1 MKELL
6 LLKRIDFVAQLL
18 AIAIPMLLAITTKND
33 EIFFMIYFSLG
44 GVQVLSCLINK
55 AGLDKEYRDS
65 ARTGY
70 EIALLIITVLGL
82 IALFDAYN
90 PSYRGGNF
98 AMMYLFVMLLT
109 GFIMGMLYLIISANE
124 MIFIVKLVK
133 RHELI
138 K

>member
-6 LLKRIDFVAQLL
+6 ILKRIDFWAQIL
-18 AIAIPMLLAITTKND
+18 AIAIPILLAFTTQND
-33 EIFFMIYFSLG
+33 DLFFVIYFSLG
-44 GVQVLSCLINK
+44 GVQVMSCLINK
-55 AGLDKEYRDS
+55 AGLDKEYRDG
-65 ARTGY
+65 ARKGY
-70 EIALLIITVLGL
+70 EIALLITAVLGF

-98 AMMYLFVMLLT
+98 AMMYLFVMLLA

-124 MIFIVKLVK
+124 MIFIAKLVK

>member
-6 LLKRIDFVAQLL
+6 ILKRIDFWSQLL
-18 AIAIPMLLAITTKND
+18 AIAIPMLLTITTKND

-55 AGLDKEYRDS
+55 AGLDKEYRDG
-65 ARTGY
+65 ARKGY
-70 EIALLIITVLGL
+70 EIALLIIAVLGF
-82 IALFDAYN
+82 IALLDAYN
-90 PSYRGGNF
+90 PNQRGGDF
-98 AMMYLFVMLLT
+98 AMMYLFVMLLA
-109 GFIMGMLYLIISANE
+109 GFILGMLYLIISANE
-124 MIFIVKLVK
+124 MIFIAKLVK

>member
-6 LLKRIDFVAQLL
+6 LLKRIDFWAQLL
-18 AIAIPMLLAITTKND
+18 AIAVPILLVIATKND
-33 EIFFMIYFSLG
+33 ELFFVIYFTLG

-55 AGLDKEYRDS
+55 AGLDKEYKDG
-65 ARTGY
+65 ARKGY
-70 EIALLIITVLGL
+70 EIALLIITVLGF
-82 IALFDAYN
+82 IALLDAYN
-90 PSYRGGNF
+90 PSHRGGNF
-98 AMMYLFVMLLT
+98 AMMYLFVLLLT

-124 MIFIVKLVK
+124 MIFISKLVK

>member
-55 AGLDKEYRDS
+55 VGLDKEYREG

-70 EIALLIITVLGL
+70 EIALLIITALGL

-90 PSYRGGNF
+90 LSYRGGNF
-98 AMMYLFVMLLT
+98 AMMYLFVMLLA

-124 MIFIVKLVK
+124 MIFIAKLVK

>member
-18 AIAIPMLLAITTKND
+18 AIVVPILLAIVTKND
-33 EIFFMIYFSLG
+33 DLFFVIYFSLG
-44 GVQVLSCLINK
+44 GVQVLSCLVNK
-55 AGLDKEYRDS
+55 AGLDKEYRDG
-65 ARTGY
+65 ARKGY
-70 EIALLIITVLGL
+70 EIALSIMTVLGL

-98 AMMYLFVMLLT
+98 AMMYLFVMLLA

-124 MIFIVKLVK
+124 MIFIAKLVK

>member
-18 AIAIPMLLAITTKND
+18 AIAVPILLAIVTKND
-33 EIFFMIYFSLG
+33 DLFFVIYFSLG

-55 AGLDKEYRDS
+55 AGLDKEYRDG

-70 EIALLIITVLGL
+70 EIALLIIVVLGF
-82 IALFDAYN
+82 IALLDAYN
-90 PSYRGGNF
+90 PNQRGGDF
-98 AMMYLFVMLLT
+98 AMMYLFVMLLA
-109 GFIMGMLYLIISANE
+109 GFILGMLYLIISANE
-124 MIFIVKLVK
+124 MIFIAKLVK

>member
-6 LLKRIDFVAQLL
+6 ILKRIDFVAQLL

-55 AGLDKEYRDS
+55 ASLDKEYRDG

-98 AMMYLFVMLLT
+98 AMMYLFVMLLA

-124 MIFIVKLVK
+124 MIFIAKLVK